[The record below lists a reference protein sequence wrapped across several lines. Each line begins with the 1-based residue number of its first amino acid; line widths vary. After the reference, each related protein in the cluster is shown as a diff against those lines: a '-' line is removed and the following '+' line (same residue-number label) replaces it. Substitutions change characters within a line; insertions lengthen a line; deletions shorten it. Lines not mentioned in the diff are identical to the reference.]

1 MQIWRRWMTGSRTWR
16 TRRSWPERAS
26 SAAFGAGSAEPAR
39 PRAERQLAVSTSFR
53 SLAAASLV
61 VMLGF
66 VASRILGLF
75 RNMAILSQFGAG
87 REYEAYLAAIA
98 IPDLVFQVLAG
109 GAVGS
114 AFIPVFKSYFAR
126 GEERD
131 AWRLT
136 NSVVTLAFLI
146 TLPVALL
153 LAVFARPVVDHLVV
167 PGWDPSSKDLT
178 AHLMRIMLVSPVIF
192 AVSGFATSVLNSFQ
206 KFAWAALAPVFYNL
220 AIIVAALVAR
230 PLGLGIQA
238 VAVGVAVGAG
248 LHLLV

>member
-1 MQIWRRWMTGSRTWR
+1 MTGWR
-16 TRRSWPERAS
+16 IWPTRRSWPARAS
-26 SAAFGAGSAEPAR
+26 SAESGAGSTEPAR
-39 PRAERQLAVSTSFR
+39 PSAEGHLAVSTSFR

-66 VASRILGLF
+66 VASRILGLV

-126 GEERD
+126 GDEEG

-136 NSVVTLAFLI
+136 SLVMSLALVVTVP
-146 TLPVALL
+146 TS
-153 LAVFARPVVDHLVV
+153 LV
-167 PGWDPSSKDLT
+167 
-178 AHLMRIMLVSPVIF
+178 
-192 AVSGFATSVLNSFQ
+192 
-206 KFAWAALAPVFYNL
+206 
-220 AIIVAALVAR
+220 
-230 PLGLGIQA
+230 
-238 VAVGVAVGAG
+238 
-248 LHLLV
+248 